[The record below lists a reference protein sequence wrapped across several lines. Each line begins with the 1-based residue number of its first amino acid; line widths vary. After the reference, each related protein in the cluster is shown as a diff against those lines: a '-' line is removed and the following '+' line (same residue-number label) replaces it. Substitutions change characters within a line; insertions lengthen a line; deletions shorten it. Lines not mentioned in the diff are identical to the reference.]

1 MKWSTI
7 MTADPTPAAKINAQ
21 EATVKRLRRE
31 LEIAE
36 AVLIGMQAMLP
47 DAPKPPMP
55 NGRDKLEDVWR
66 NLPRLWA
73 ESPANSKGA
82 PAKGRQPGAI
92 SRQWRDT
99 LAMLW
104 MNYPFPEG
112 FTEYNA
118 ATAAQSAGL
127 PNVGP
132 KEALERMKAYVNH
145 NYVERLSNGKWRVT
159 DHMAEK
165 YGFSNK
171 CAPSVAIEE
180 AP

>member
-1 MKWSTI
+1 
-7 MTADPTPAAKINAQ
+7 MTSDFTPVAKIKAQ
-21 EATVKRLRRE
+21 EATVERLRRE

-36 AVLIGMQAMLP
+36 AVLIGMRAMLSPPPKAPMTNGP
-47 DAPKPPMP
+47 DKS
-55 NGRDKLEDVWR
+55 EDVWR
-66 NLPRLWA
+66 DLPRLWNEA
-73 ESPANSKGA
+73 SAKTKGA
-82 PAKGRQPGAI
+82 STKGRQPGAI
-92 SRQWRDT
+92 SRPWRDT

-132 KEALERMKAYVNH
+132 KEALERMKSYVVH
-145 NYVERLSNGKWRVT
+145 NYVERLPTGKWRVT
-159 DHMAEK
+159 DHMVKK

-171 CAPSVAIEE
+171 GAPSIAIEE
-180 AP
+180 SP